1 MIDLHCHILP
11 GIDDGP
17 DHERDSLALGRAL
30 AAGGCQ
36 IVAATPHLRE
46 DHPAVRVED
55 LAARCEALN
64 EALAAASIALQVIPA
79 GEADVLWARSASD
92 EQLRLATFGQLGTD
106 LLLETPY
113 GPLPDAFEGVV
124 GALQARGL
132 RILLA
137 HPERNPTLQRQ
148 PERLARLVR
157 DGVLVQVT
165 AQSLIDEGRRSASRE
180 LAVALVEQDLAH
192 VIASDSHSAERFR
205 PPNLADGVLAAAR
218 IAPERA
224 VRMVVDAPLA
234 ILAGKP
240 LQSRRSNGSAPSEAR
255 SRWPALLG
263 RSRSGNGV

>member
-17 DHERDSLALGRAL
+17 ENEDDSLALGRAL

-46 DHPAVRVED
+46 DHPRVRVEE
-55 LAARCEALN
+55 LAERCEALN
-64 EALAAASIALQVIPA
+64 EALAAASIALLVVPG
-79 GEADVLWARSASD
+79 GEVDVLWARSASD
-92 EQLRLATFGQLGTD
+92 EELGLATYGQLGTD

-124 GALQARGL
+124 GGLRARGL
-132 RILLA
+132 RVLLA
-137 HPERNPTLQRQ
+137 HPERNPTFQRD
-148 PERLARLVR
+148 PGRLARLVR
-157 DGVLVQVT
+157 EGVLVQVT

-192 VIASDSHSAERFR
+192 VIASDSHSAGRFR
-205 PPNLADGVLAAAR
+205 PPNLGDGVLAATS

-224 VRMVVDAPLA
+224 IWMAVDAPLA

-240 LQSRRSNGSAPSEAR
+240 LHRPDGNGSEAR
-255 SRWPALLG
+255 GRRPPRRALSRFGLG
-263 RSRSGNGV
+263 E